1 MKKLF
6 VKTGN
11 YERFQ
16 AAIRAVEGRG
26 APEAGWL
33 LVYGDPARGKS
44 TIVDRWA
51 AETGAVYLRGKE
63 QWTPSYFMGEL
74 AERLGADDGG
84 RARERFQRVVAKI
97 GAEQIAI
104 VIDEVQHALRDNAAV
119 LEVLRDITDLTE
131 STAVLVAGVENVQKR
146 LERPQFKQIA
156 SRIFDRVEFGP
167 NTVDDTVIACRELAD
182 VEIADDLVRE
192 VHRRSA
198 GLMRGIVNAISKIEQ
213 RAGRNKLT
221 RVTLA
226 DMAGIE
232 LVSDWKSAR
241 RVLTEETRP

>member
-1 MKKLF
+1 MKKRF

-16 AAIRAVEGRG
+16 AAVLAVEGRG

-51 AETGAVYLRGKE
+51 VEKSAVYLRAKE
-63 QWTPSYFMGEL
+63 QWTPTFFMAEL
-74 AERLGADDGG
+74 AEKLHTEDAG
-84 RARERFQRVVAKI
+84 RAKDRFQHVVAKI
-97 GAEQIAI
+97 GREQISI

-131 STAVLVAGVENVQKR
+131 SVAILVAGVENVQKR

-156 SRIFDRVEFGP
+156 SRIFDRVEFAP
-167 NTVDDTVIACRELAD
+167 NSVDDTVLACRELAE
-182 VEIADDLVRE
+182 VEIADDLVTE
-192 VHRRSA
+192 IHRQSG
-198 GLMRGIVNAISKIEQ
+198 GLMRGIVNAISKVEQ
-213 RAGRNKLT
+213 LAERNKLQ
-221 RVTLA
+221 RVALA
-226 DMAGIE
+226 DMAGRE
-232 LVSDWKSAR
+232 LVSDWKSLKRAQGGR
-241 RVLTEETRP
+241 

>member
-1 MKKLF
+1 MKKRF
-6 VKTGN
+6 VKTAN

-16 AAIRAVEGRG
+16 AAVLAVEGRG

-51 AETGAVYLRGKE
+51 VEKGAVYLRGKE
-63 QWTPSYFMGEL
+63 QWTPSFFMAEL
-74 AERLGADDGG
+74 AEKLHADDGG
-84 RARERFQRVVAKI
+84 RAKDRFQRVVAKI

-131 STAVLVAGVENVQKR
+131 STAILVAGVENVQKR

-156 SRIFDRVEFGP
+156 SRIFDRVEFDA
-167 NTVDDTVIACRELAD
+167 NTAEDTVLACRELAD
-182 VEIADDLVRE
+182 VEIADDLVKE
-192 VHRRSA
+192 AHRQSG

-213 RAGRNKLT
+213 HAGRNKLQ

-226 DMAGIE
+226 DMAGKE
-232 LVSDWKSAR
+232 LVSDWTSAKR
-241 RVLTEETRP
+241 ALAGGRP